1 MAKSLEQYMPDESR
15 THYRFMKYRIHKIL
29 LVCCSYDG
37 YILEEDG
44 HIESQINQ
52 EYLDLNMSNPP
63 SFTRVSSTRE
73 ALEALAEDDSY
84 DFILT
89 MYNVGEPDVFT
100 FAKLA
105 KERHPQIPIA
115 LLTSFSKDIYRRLG
129 EQDRSGLDYI
139 FCWHGNTDLIIAI
152 IKLVEDKMNAEEDI
166 SVGGVQAILLVEDSI
181 RFYSTYLPELYKLIL
196 LQNTEFL
203 KDAFN
208 EQQQVL
214 RKRARP
220 KILLARSYEEAVEL
234 YDRYKQNLLGVISD
248 VGFVLHRED
257 PAESEKPDAGIDLCR
272 RIKNDNPLMPVL
284 LQSSQTAFSEQ
295 AEALGAG
302 FIAKNSK
309 TLLSQLH
316 DYIDR
321 EFAFGDFVFE
331 DPATGEEIGRA
342 RDLAQ
347 MQEMIASIPDE
358 AFEYHTSQNHLSKW
372 LYSRGLFPLAASI
385 RQYNKSHFTSVEEH
399 RRVLVNL
406 IRDYRTLLGQGVV
419 ARFDAE
425 TYSDAI
431 AFARIGEGSLGGKAR
446 GLAFMNSML
455 IKYRQYDKHE
465 GVRIMIPRSVV
476 IATEYFDEFIRMN
489 GLQYVVSQ
497 EFSDEE
503 ILSEFVSSYV
513 PPRLQQELKAY
524 IRTVRTPLAVRSSS
538 KLEDSHYQPFA
549 GIYST
554 YMIPF
559 TKNEDQMLRLLLR
572 AVKSVYASV
581 YFAASRAY
589 IQTSQNLISE
599 EKMAVIIQE
608 VCGTEQDGL
617 YFPTCSGVARSIN
630 YYPIGDERPED
641 GVCNV
646 AMGLGKL
653 VVDGG
658 RTLRFSP
665 RYPQKVLQTS
675 TPELALRDTQNEV
688 LALSLSPEEFRTSI
702 DDAVNL
708 HRLNVREIDGMR
720 NARFVCSVWDR
731 ENERISDSPF
741 DRGRKVITFNNIL
754 KYNTFPLAEIVSDI
768 LRMGTEEM
776 RCPVEVEFAV
786 NMDVP
791 AGQQQIF
798 NLLQIRPIIDN
809 QDNRPIDW
817 SSETP
822 DHALIYGEQALG
834 IGRMNDISDIVY
846 VKTPMFDSLATEKIA
861 DELLALNARMRDE
874 QRTYILVGPGR
885 WGSSDPFL
893 GVPVKWTHISE
904 AKVIVECGIERFD
917 VEPSQGTH
925 FFQNVTSLGVGY
937 LTINPFR
944 GDGIFREDLLDAR
957 KALYEG
963 TYLRHVRFDRPL
975 WVCVD
980 GRSNR
985 GMVRETAPGEEEHKN
1000 QNNFTLRSNKP

>member
-455 IKYRQYDKHE
+455 IKYRQYDKHG

-985 GMVRETAPGEEEHKN
+985 GMVRETAPGEEEHKK
-1000 QNNFTLRSNKP
+1000 SK

>member
-220 KILLARSYEEAVEL
+220 KILLACSYEEAVEL

-985 GMVRETAPGEEEHKN
+985 GMVRETAPGEEEHKK
-1000 QNNFTLRSNKP
+1000 SK

>member
-1 MAKSLEQYMPDESR
+1 
-15 THYRFMKYRIHKIL
+15 
-29 LVCCSYDG
+29 
-37 YILEEDG
+37 
-44 HIESQINQ
+44 
-52 EYLDLNMSNPP
+52 
-63 SFTRVSSTRE
+63 
-73 ALEALAEDDSY
+73 
-84 DFILT
+84 
-89 MYNVGEPDVFT
+89 
-100 FAKLA
+100 
-105 KERHPQIPIA
+105 
-115 LLTSFSKDIYRRLG
+115 
-129 EQDRSGLDYI
+129 
-139 FCWHGNTDLIIAI
+139 
-152 IKLVEDKMNAEEDI
+152 MNAEEDI

-220 KILLARSYEEAVEL
+220 KILLARCYEEAVEL

-985 GMVRETAPGEEEHKN
+985 GMVRETAPGEEEHKK
-1000 QNNFTLRSNKP
+1000 SK

>member
-1 MAKSLEQYMPDESR
+1 M
-15 THYRFMKYRIHKIL
+15 
-29 LVCCSYDG
+29 
-37 YILEEDG
+37 
-44 HIESQINQ
+44 
-52 EYLDLNMSNPP
+52 
-63 SFTRVSSTRE
+63 
-73 ALEALAEDDSY
+73 
-84 DFILT
+84 
-89 MYNVGEPDVFT
+89 
-100 FAKLA
+100 
-105 KERHPQIPIA
+105 
-115 LLTSFSKDIYRRLG
+115 
-129 EQDRSGLDYI
+129 
-139 FCWHGNTDLIIAI
+139 
-152 IKLVEDKMNAEEDI
+152 
-166 SVGGVQAILLVEDSI
+166 
-181 RFYSTYLPELYKLIL
+181 
-196 LQNTEFL
+196 
-203 KDAFN
+203 
-208 EQQQVL
+208 
-214 RKRARP
+214 
-220 KILLARSYEEAVEL
+220 
-234 YDRYKQNLLGVISD
+234 
-248 VGFVLHRED
+248 
-257 PAESEKPDAGIDLCR
+257 
-272 RIKNDNPLMPVL
+272 
-284 LQSSQTAFSEQ
+284 
-295 AEALGAG
+295 
-302 FIAKNSK
+302 
-309 TLLSQLH
+309 
-316 DYIDR
+316 
-321 EFAFGDFVFE
+321 
-331 DPATGEEIGRA
+331 
-342 RDLAQ
+342 
-347 MQEMIASIPDE
+347 
-358 AFEYHTSQNHLSKW
+358 
-372 LYSRGLFPLAASI
+372 
-385 RQYNKSHFTSVEEH
+385 
-399 RRVLVNL
+399 LVNL

-985 GMVRETAPGEEEHKN
+985 GMVRETAPGEAEHKK
-1000 QNNFTLRSNKP
+1000 SK

>member
-89 MYNVGEPDVFT
+89 MYNVGEPDIFT

-957 KALYEG
+957 QALYEG

-985 GMVRETAPGEEEHKN
+985 GMVRETAPGEAEHKK
-1000 QNNFTLRSNKP
+1000 SK

>member
-220 KILLARSYEEAVEL
+220 KILLARCYEEAVEL

-581 YFAASRAY
+581 YFAASRSY

-985 GMVRETAPGEEEHKN
+985 GMVRETAPGEEEHKK
-1000 QNNFTLRSNKP
+1000 SK

>member
-846 VKTPMFDSLATEKIA
+846 VKTPMFDSLATEQIA

-957 KALYEG
+957 QALYEG

-985 GMVRETAPGEEEHKN
+985 GMVRETAPGEAEHKK
-1000 QNNFTLRSNKP
+1000 SK

>member
-446 GLAFMNSML
+446 GLAFLNSML

-985 GMVRETAPGEEEHKN
+985 GMVRETAPGEEEHKK
-1000 QNNFTLRSNKP
+1000 SK

>member
-1 MAKSLEQYMPDESR
+1 
-15 THYRFMKYRIHKIL
+15 
-29 LVCCSYDG
+29 
-37 YILEEDG
+37 
-44 HIESQINQ
+44 
-52 EYLDLNMSNPP
+52 
-63 SFTRVSSTRE
+63 
-73 ALEALAEDDSY
+73 
-84 DFILT
+84 
-89 MYNVGEPDVFT
+89 
-100 FAKLA
+100 
-105 KERHPQIPIA
+105 
-115 LLTSFSKDIYRRLG
+115 
-129 EQDRSGLDYI
+129 
-139 FCWHGNTDLIIAI
+139 
-152 IKLVEDKMNAEEDI
+152 
-166 SVGGVQAILLVEDSI
+166 
-181 RFYSTYLPELYKLIL
+181 
-196 LQNTEFL
+196 
-203 KDAFN
+203 
-208 EQQQVL
+208 
-214 RKRARP
+214 
-220 KILLARSYEEAVEL
+220 
-234 YDRYKQNLLGVISD
+234 
-248 VGFVLHRED
+248 
-257 PAESEKPDAGIDLCR
+257 
-272 RIKNDNPLMPVL
+272 
-284 LQSSQTAFSEQ
+284 
-295 AEALGAG
+295 
-302 FIAKNSK
+302 
-309 TLLSQLH
+309 
-316 DYIDR
+316 
-321 EFAFGDFVFE
+321 
-331 DPATGEEIGRA
+331 
-342 RDLAQ
+342 

-809 QDNRPIDW
+809 QDNRPFDW

-985 GMVRETAPGEEEHKN
+985 GMVRETAPGEEEHKK
-1000 QNNFTLRSNKP
+1000 SK

>member
-768 LRMGTEEM
+768 LRMGAEEM

-817 SSETP
+817 NCETP
-822 DHALIYGEQALG
+822 DNALIYGEQALG
-834 IGRMNDISDIVY
+834 IGRMNDISDIIY

-861 DELLALNARMRDE
+861 DELLELNARMRDE

-944 GDGIFREDLLDAR
+944 GDGIFREELLDAR

-985 GMVRETAPGEEEHKN
+985 GMVRETTTEEEEHKK
-1000 QNNFTLRSNKP
+1000 SK